1 MLVEVSLSFPSTSM
15 PSFTSFVRTLY
26 TYQVSIMRLLM
37 DMTTP
42 WWSWNELDFLIMSVR
57 SHFRQYVTFNR
68 ALPLLLDIVFF
79 FLDGTHVP
87 MTTSPHSTQARKRF
101 DSGSVLMEGGR
112 GEFVFVERGFRGS
125 RSYTGDCACYPSR
138 AIRSEHYISQ
148 KLWYAR

>member
-1 MLVEVSLSFPSTSM
+1 
-15 PSFTSFVRTLY
+15 
-26 TYQVSIMRLLM
+26 MRLLM

-79 FLDGTHVP
+79 FLDGTRVA

-101 DSGSVLMEGGR
+101 DSESVLIEGGR
-112 GEFVFVERGFRGS
+112 GEFVFVERGFVARDPTPAIVPAIPRELFDPSTASVKSFGMHAELRKVLRKGVDRS
-125 RSYTGDCACYPSR
+125 R
-138 AIRSEHYISQ
+138 I
-148 KLWYAR
+148 